1 MPVTDHPMADLYLL
15 AASSKMD
22 RTPIS
27 SETFFMQVAQT
38 IFVIFFGLIFLSNC
52 KLRIDN
58 SASKSL
64 DTATIEKL
72 KRGLVNHHR
81 DFSNKYAEIMKE
93 VERTT
98 SKRIVEIVRLVPGV
112 KATTSLF
119 KPFRDQTTTADRLR
133 SLAAIQMVIQ
143 DSYRD
148 LLEAAPSG
156 YNPELFMALMEPYWA
171 KTAVVHRLAGTT
183 VGMEADQLLTGLGQS
198 SMLAVI
204 VARTKA
210 TLNEHV
216 SYALS
221 RLFLESDG
229 RLSPQLASVAK
240 NALAGLEKINLDE
253 FHANAVLQYQG
264 LRATFIQNKAPGVQS
279 FDEVLSKSLGK
290 LKDQIGTLVVGS
302 KQNLKK
308 VLAQYAIHSPQD
320 GRSLYASSNSNSPNY
335 NWKHDQWGRVSWYIG
350 SNKHNPFPAVGL
362 LYAGAVG
369 GGGHAQVNFY
379 PLYQKTYEE
388 NLPNNGKG
396 PWFCSLT
403 QLLIGVGS
411 GAGLVYGPSFSLAG
425 VLQEIPISMLAM
437 DHGAG
442 IGAVG
447 TLGVSTGLTGVG
459 LSASFSI
466 TGIGDRF
473 YVMASLNAQFSGPT
487 VPGGTAYFGS
497 GEAFHFNTC
506 GDESLEYLEI

>member
-1 MPVTDHPMADLYLL
+1 
-15 AASSKMD
+15 
-22 RTPIS
+22 
-27 SETFFMQVAQT
+27 MQVRQI
-38 IFVIFFGLIFLSNC
+38 IFVIVSSLLFLSNC
-52 KLRIDN
+52 KQRFDH
-58 SASKSL
+58 SAAKST
-64 DTATIEKL
+64 DTANIEKL

-81 DFSNKYAEIMKE
+81 DFSNKYAEIMKD

-98 SKRIVEIVRLVPGV
+98 SKRIIEIVRLVPGV

-119 KPFRDQTTTADRLR
+119 KPFREQTTTADRLR
-133 SLAAIQMVIQ
+133 SLAAIQNVIQ
-143 DSYRD
+143 DSYKD
-148 LLEAAPSG
+148 LLEASPNG

-183 VGMEADQLLTGLGQS
+183 IGIESDQLLSGLGQGS
-198 SMLAVI
+198 ILASI

-229 RLSPQLASVAK
+229 RLSPQLAGVAK
-240 NALAGLEKINLDE
+240 NALAGLEKIKLDE

-264 LRATFIQNKAPGVQS
+264 LRATFIENNAPGVQS
-279 FDEVLSKSLGK
+279 FDKVLNSNLGK
-290 LKDQIGTLVVGS
+290 LKDQFGKLVDGS
-302 KQNLKK
+302 KQNLKT
-308 VLAQYAIHSPQD
+308 VLAQYAIHAPNNGS
-320 GRSLYASSNSNSPNY
+320 SLYASSNTSSPNY
-335 NWKHDQWGRVSWYIG
+335 NWQHDQWGRISWYIG

-388 NLPNNGKG
+388 ILPNNGKG

-403 QLLIGVGS
+403 QLLVGVGS
-411 GAGLVYGPSFSLAG
+411 GAGVVYGPSFNLAG
-425 VLQEIPISMLAM
+425 VLQEIPISMLAI

-459 LSASFSI
+459 LSANFSI

-473 YVMASLNAQFSGPT
+473 YIMASLNAQFSGPT
-487 VPGGTAYFGS
+487 VPGGTAYLGA